1 MRSNKYVAMSILVVA
16 SATGAERETLAF
28 VQKTCMECH
37 NAKDMQGGISLA
49 GVQHTKTFTQDRVI
63 WQKVYDML
71 DSGLMPPGDAKV
83 QPPAAEIDGIKNWI
97 KAEFDRQD
105 AAAKPFAGSVSA
117 RRLNRV
123 EYDNTVRDLLGVDI
137 HASEN
142 FPPDSAAFGFD
153 NISDALKV
161 SPILLER
168 YLDAAQN
175 VVRTAIFGPEKLKPS
190 FTHFSAPFRE
200 HVRPTDLMKP
210 YDLTGLSSPSSTH
223 MVHRFPVTGTYS
235 FKFITNGHRPNQ
247 SEPARIALWIDGKMI
262 QELPLD
268 ATDLEGQ
275 FVEYKAKVEAG
286 EHIVSASYINQ
297 YHGLPPSYKGPE
309 PSKRDPVA
317 LVTVRGALTEKDRE
331 TFRKLGTSI
340 KTDRIE
346 TRVDNRF
353 ESIDIGGPFEQ
364 SAGPSAASLR
374 KVFVCGHAAGK
385 HTNAC
390 ARTIVSSFANKAFR
404 RPATPAEIA
413 KYLPLVALAKQQGD
427 SFEEGIATA
436 LQAILVSPQFLFRVE
451 RTPVAKADSVPVSDY
466 ELASRLS
473 YFLWSSTPDSTLLRL
488 AASKTLSQP
497 AVLEAQV
504 KRMLVDPKAKAL
516 VANFGGQWLQLRNI
530 EVSTPDVQ
538 KFPDWDEHLRRSMRT
553 EMEMF
558 FENIIRMDR
567 PISDFLDANYT
578 FVNERLARF
587 YGMDGVTGN
596 NFQKV
601 DVTNTKRGGGLLAQA
616 GILTISSYA
625 TRTSPVLRG
634 KWVLENLLN
643 TPPPPP
649 PPAVP
654 LLDESKI
661 GVGASLR
668 EQMEEHRKNAVCA
681 SCHSRMDPIG
691 FGLENFN
698 GIGAWREMDGKS
710 PVNAAGT
717 LVGGRSFN
725 GPKEFK
731 ALLTKDPEPFAKAVT
746 EKMFTYAMGRGI
758 ETYDTPVLKSIHASL
773 TKQNYRFSAL
783 ITGIVKSVP
792 FRMRSVT
799 DKPLLASAKE

>member
-1 MRSNKYVAMSILVVA
+1 VTVTAA
-16 SATGAERETLAF
+16 SASDRETLAF

-49 GVQHTKTFTQDRVI
+49 GVQHSKTFTEDRVL

-71 DSGLMPPGDAKV
+71 DAGMMPPLEAKV
-83 QPPAAEIDGIKNWI
+83 QPPAAEIDSIRNWI

-105 AAAKPFAGSVSA
+105 ASAKPFAGSVSS

-123 EYDNTVRDLLGVDI
+123 EYDNTIRDLLGVDLR
-137 HASEN
+137 ASEN

-161 SPILLER
+161 SPVLLER
-168 YLDAAQN
+168 YLDAAQT
-175 VVRTAIFGPEKLKPS
+175 VVRAAIFGPEKLKPA
-190 FTHFSAPFRE
+190 FTHFSAPYRE

-223 MVHRFPVTGTYS
+223 TVHRFPVTGTYS

-247 SEPARIALWIDGKMI
+247 SEPARVALWIDGKLI
-262 QELPLD
+262 QEQPLD

-286 EHIVSASYINQ
+286 EHIISATYLSQ

-309 PSKRDPVA
+309 PSKRDPA
-317 LVTVRGALTEKDRE
+317 PLVNTRGALTEKDRE
-331 TFRKLGTSI
+331 IFRKLGTSI
-340 KTDRIE
+340 KTDRVE
-346 TRVDNRF
+346 TRTDNRF

-364 SAGPSAASLR
+364 TTGPSAASLR

-385 HTNAC
+385 HTDAC
-390 ARTIVSSFANKAFR
+390 ARTIVTSFAGKAFR
-404 RPATPAEIA
+404 RPATQAEVA
-413 KYLPLVALAKQQGD
+413 KYLPLVALAKKQGD

-436 LQAILVSPQFLFRVE
+436 LEAILVAPQFLFRVE
-451 RTPVAKADSVPVSDY
+451 RVPIAKADSVPVTDY

-473 YFLWSSTPDSTLLRL
+473 YFLWSSTPDETLLRL
-488 AASKTLSQP
+488 AAAKTLSQP
-497 AVLEAQV
+497 AVLNAQV
-504 KRMLVDPKAKAL
+504 KRMLLDPKSKAL
-516 VANFGGQWLQLRNI
+516 VSNFGGQWLQLRNI
-530 EVSTPDVQ
+530 EVSTPDVE
-538 KFPDWDEHLRRSMRT
+538 KFPDWDEYLRRSMRT

-558 FENIIRMDR
+558 FENVIRADR

-578 FVNERLARF
+578 FVNDRLARF
-587 YGMDGVTGN
+587 YGIDGVTGS
-596 NFQKV
+596 NFRQV

-643 TPPPPP
+643 APPPPP
-649 PPAVP
+649 PPSVP
-654 LLDESKI
+654 ALEETKV
-661 GVGASLR
+661 GQGASLR
-668 EQMEEHRKNAVCA
+668 EQMETHRKNTVCA
-681 SCHSRMDPIG
+681 SCHARMDPIG

-731 ALLTKDPEPFAKAVT
+731 ALLAKDPEPFSKAIT
-746 EKMFTYAMGRGI
+746 EKLFTYAMGRGI
-758 ETYDTPVLKSIHASL
+758 ENYDTPVLKSIHASM

-783 ITGIVKSVP
+783 VLGIVNSVP
-792 FRMRSVT
+792 FRMRSAT
-799 DKPLLASAKE
+799 NTPLVASNKEPVQ